1 MSRHAQV
8 RQITRRSHHAARI
21 TQAGVALAVLSALIA
36 CGGHTDPTMTEAP
49 ISNASTFRA
58 PADTPASQRLPLRS
72 NAVAAA
78 SASTVRA
85 SPRGVLLTDVSGS
98 NAYAALSMCVLD
110 SPASSQPATSAPHT
124 TSLTALIDLSATV
137 GQVNA
142 ALNAA
147 GARIVAMRPGHTA
160 IEIELADAV
169 GTATLRD
176 AAARLMASR
185 AFQWVQG
192 PELPA
197 APLALAVDPA
207 ASEPID
213 DHAPPP

>member
-1 MSRHAQV
+1 MSTHAQV

-21 TQAGVALAVLSALIA
+21 TQAGVALISLSALIA
-36 CGGHTDPTMTEAP
+36 CGGRTEPTMTEAS

-58 PADTPASQRLPLRS
+58 PADTPAPQRLPLRS

-78 SASTVRA
+78 SASTVNA
-85 SPRGVLLTDVSGS
+85 SPRGVLLTGVSGA
-98 NAYAALSMCVLD
+98 NAFAALSVYVLD
-110 SPASSQPATSAPHT
+110 SPASSQSATSAPRT
-124 TSLTALIDLSATV
+124 TSLTAFIDLSATV

-169 GTATLRD
+169 RTATLRD
-176 AAARLMASR
+176 AAARLIVSR

-192 PELPA
+192 PGLPA
-197 APLALAVDPA
+197 APFAMAADPA